1 MRQIRNVGLIAAAIA
16 AAGVGLGMPASEAKR
31 VARSEPVSRY
41 PKNPKLNRSNKWPT
55 ASTYE
60 EARAMSPSSRPVR

>member
-1 MRQIRNVGLIAAAIA
+1 MSQIRNVGMMAAAIA
-16 AAGVGLGMPASEAKR
+16 AMGVGLGMSP
-31 VARSEPVSRY
+31 VDARRAAQSQPIYRH

-55 ASTYE
+55 ASTYA